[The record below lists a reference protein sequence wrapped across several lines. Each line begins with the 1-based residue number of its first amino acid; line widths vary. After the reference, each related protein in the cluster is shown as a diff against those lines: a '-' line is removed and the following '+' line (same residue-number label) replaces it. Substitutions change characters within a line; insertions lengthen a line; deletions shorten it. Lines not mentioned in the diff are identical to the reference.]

1 MTQSCTLPTVQQARA
16 ALRAPGAAAAMGSP
30 AARPPPAAPWACARS
45 PELPSRDP
53 PGPRGAQGLHYGR
66 AGAGQRAPACSADWW
81 AGGLVRARAC
91 QAARRVRPVLAAA
104 DPPAAA
110 SAHAQAKGMACCQCA
125 RTFAGSS
132 SPREVQGSRA
142 AGAAGRHRG
151 RERAAG
157 GAESDRGCAR
167 PQQRL
172 RGRLRRGRRQRAAA
186 HTRPGA
192 PRARASRPPC
202 RRHARQC
209 CSESAGAYAPRVQA
223 APPPLPAHVRCTQ
236 RPTWAGD
243 LGSLTC

>member
-16 ALRAPGAAAAMGSP
+16 ALRARLAQPRPGVLQQHARRQQHRGRVP
-30 AARPPPAAPWACARS
+30 ARQNCRHAIHLAPVAPRVFTTA
-45 PELPSRDP
+45 ELVPV
-53 PGPRGAQGLHYGR
+53 
-66 AGAGQRAPACSADWW
+66 QRAPRSADWR

-91 QAARRVRPVLAAA
+91 QAPRRARPVLAAA

-236 RPTWAGD
+236 RLTWAGD
-243 LGSLTC
+243 LDH